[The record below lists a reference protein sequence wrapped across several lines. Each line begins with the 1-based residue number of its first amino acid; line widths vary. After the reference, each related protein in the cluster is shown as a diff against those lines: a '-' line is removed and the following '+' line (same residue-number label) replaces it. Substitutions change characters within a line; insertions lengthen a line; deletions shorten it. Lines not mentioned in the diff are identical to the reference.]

1 MGVGCWMGVG
11 RLAVGC
17 WVLQGGDEVAL
28 PELRWL
34 VWKPRPSTS
43 RRYSHRRCR
52 RPVGIAIAERWVLGC
67 LGVGCWVLGA
77 RQGRPGVRRLKGRW
91 VALSPPV
98 SRRPGSYPSP
108 HLAAAAPK
116 GEGTRAPSRRL
127 PPKHLAGSQRGLN
140 TPYIRRYR
148 EAEEKNLGVGCSILG
163 VGCLRIWAL
172 GVYHGFW
179 ALGVYHGFWALG
191 GTDHLLGVGCWAL
204 DASGEG
210 VGWCWRT
217 PRGDGEVGAQV
228 PRPALI

>member
-1 MGVGCWMGVG
+1 MGGTDH
-11 RLAVGC
+11 L
-17 WVLQGGDEVAL
+17 
-28 PELRWL
+28 
-34 VWKPRPSTS
+34 
-43 RRYSHRRCR
+43 
-52 RPVGIAIAERWVLGC
+52 
-67 LGVGCWVLGA
+67 LGVGSCG
-77 RQGRPGVRRLKGRW
+77 RQGRPRVQRLRGRW

-108 HLAAAAPK
+108 HLAADPDLAAAAPK

-140 TPYIRRYR
+140 TPYIRRHR
-148 EAEEKNLGVGCSILG
+148 EAEGNFLGVGCSILG
-163 VGCLRIWAL
+163 VGCLRI
-172 GVYHGFW
+172 W

-217 PRGDGEVGAQV
+217 PRGDSEVGAQV
-228 PRPALI
+228 PQPALI